1 MPKRYSRNAGKT
13 LILAPKV
20 EADRNG
26 PFKKPCVLLKMST
39 LQAKADL
46 DNYRV
51 PPERMGAVGCSIF
64 LDSSKRQVFANA
76 TSTKCHSLRTY
87 QMAGTCVSLTAIC
100 GELCTQV
107 NSRERRHVTRPTE
120 KKTLSGSW
128 EGSAKSA
135 D

>member
-1 MPKRYSRNAGKT
+1 MPKRYSQNAGKT
-13 LILAPKV
+13 RILAPKV
-20 EADRNG
+20 EGDRNGDRNG
-26 PFKKPCVLLKMST
+26 PGNLPCVLLKMST

-51 PPERMGAVGCSIF
+51 PPERMGAVGCIIF
-64 LDSSKRQVFANA
+64 FGLQQAPGLHKRHKHEV
-76 TSTKCHSLRTY
+76 SLV
-87 QMAGTCVSLTAIC
+87 AGTCVSLTAIC